1 MNSSARTLSGWR
13 GRKKER
19 DIDEEKRM
27 REALARQG
35 LKQCGN
41 VAMTSQMMTIICG
54 RYLHSKT
61 AGRERDAEIDR
72 EMEREWERENGS
84 LEKGNKCAGNF
95 C

>member
-1 MNSSARTLSGWR
+1 MGEE
-13 GRKKER
+13 RKRKIES
-19 DIDEEKRM
+19 IDEGERM
-27 REALARQG
+27 REARARQR
-35 LKQCGN
+35 LKRCGN

-61 AGRERDAEIDR
+61 GGGERETDADIDR
-72 EMEREWERENGS
+72 EMVREKERGNGS